1 MKALVRENLAEAVIG
16 VLVVLLALWFANYA
30 LQRTGGHGSSRDA
43 IHVTA
48 RFPNASGISVGTE
61 VRVAGLKVGTV
72 TSERLDPQSYQA
84 EVVMALDPA
93 VKLPSDS
100 SAAITSEGLLG
111 STFIAMMP
119 GGDTKTFKD
128 GDTILDTQ
136 GSVDL
141 MGMIGSF
148 INRSGS
154 GGSGTPADSSATP
167 AAPKP

>member
-1 MKALVRENLAEAVIG
+1 MRALVRENLAEAVIG
-16 VLVVLLALWFANYA
+16 VLVVLLALWFAYYA
-30 LQRTGGHGSSRDA
+30 LQRTGGHGSSRGA

-48 RFPNASGISVGTE
+48 RFPNASGISIGTD

-72 TSERLDPQSYQA
+72 AAEKLDPQSYQA
-84 EVVMALDPA
+84 EVVLALDPT

-111 STFIAMMP
+111 STFIALMP
-119 GGDTKTFKD
+119 GGDPRPLRN

-136 GSVDL
+136 GSMDL

-154 GGSGTPADSSATP
+154 QGSSSSDTGSAP